1 MIGRRAGVGAAGL
14 ALLALAFATACGPG
28 GSTTATK
35 PGVMRVVATTTQ
47 TADFARVVGGDQV
60 DVYDVVKA
68 NVDPHDFEPSP
79 ADVEA
84 VRRAAVIV
92 ENGVGLEKWFAGV
105 VRSAGPKGVIVDAST
120 GVAIRMEGREAD
132 PHIWHNPQN
141 AIRMVTN
148 IEDGFVNAD
157 PSHEAD
163 YRKRADDYVGT
174 LRALDGEVQQQVNTL
189 TNRKLVT
196 NHDAFGYYVDHYG
209 LEFVGSII
217 PSFDTAAELSAR
229 DVNDLVA
236 KIRATG
242 VKAVFSESSLP
253 AKTADAIGRE
263 AGVKVIAGKAA
274 LYGDTLGPKGSE
286 GATYIDMMRHN
297 TKVIVDNLR

>member
-1 MIGRRAGVGAAGL
+1 
-14 ALLALAFATACGPG
+14 
-28 GSTTATK
+28 
-35 PGVMRVVATTTQ
+35 MRVVATTTQ

-60 DVYDVVKA
+60 DVYDVVRP
-68 NVDPHDFEPSP
+68 NVDPHDFEASP
-79 ADVEA
+79 ADLDA

-92 ENGVGLEKWFAGV
+92 QNGVGLEAWFAGA
-105 VRSAGPKGVIVDAST
+105 VRSAAPKGLVVDAST
-120 GVAIRMEGREAD
+120 GVTLRTENNQPD
-132 PHIWHNPQN
+132 PHIWQNPQN

-148 IEDGFVNAD
+148 IEDGFVKAD
-157 PSHEAD
+157 PSHEAG
-163 YRKRADDYVGT
+163 YRKRAEDYVGT
-174 LRALDGEVQQQVNTL
+174 LRALDGEMQQQVNTL

-217 PSFDTAAELSAR
+217 HSFDTAAELSAS

-236 KIRATG
+236 RIRATG

-253 AKTADAIGRE
+253 AKTAQAIGRE
-263 AGVKVIAGKAA
+263 AGVKVVAGENA
-274 LYGDTLGPKGSE
+274 LYGDSLGPKGSE
-286 GATYIDMMRHN
+286 GATYVGMIRHN